1 MHRCIFP
8 QFCLHLLSEITT
20 LGFECQIPLGSR
32 AQKCSKFHNISFRMS
47 GRCLAHWIITSPHYV
62 EVGTVREN
70 GVTLETQLQLR
81 VKLFQGDELTEG
93 IID

>member
-1 MHRCIFP
+1 MF
-8 QFCLHLLSEITT
+8 L
-20 LGFECQIPLGSR
+20 
-32 AQKCSKFHNISFRMS
+32 RMS
-47 GRCLAHWIITSPHYV
+47 ESPHYV
-62 EVGTVREN
+62 EVGTVTEN

>member
-1 MHRCIFP
+1 MQRCIF
-8 QFCLHLLSEITT
+8 CHHLLSEGST
-20 LGFECQIPLGSR
+20 LSFKCHISLGSR
-32 AQKCSKFHNISFRMS
+32 AQKMLNFHHMFLRMS
-47 GRCLAHWIITSPHYV
+47 ERCLAHWIITSPHYV

>member
-1 MHRCIFP
+1 MF
-8 QFCLHLLSEITT
+8 L
-20 LGFECQIPLGSR
+20 
-32 AQKCSKFHNISFRMS
+32 RMS
-47 GRCLAHWIITSPHYV
+47 ERCLAHWIITSPHYV

-70 GVTLETQLQLR
+70 GVTLEPQLQLR